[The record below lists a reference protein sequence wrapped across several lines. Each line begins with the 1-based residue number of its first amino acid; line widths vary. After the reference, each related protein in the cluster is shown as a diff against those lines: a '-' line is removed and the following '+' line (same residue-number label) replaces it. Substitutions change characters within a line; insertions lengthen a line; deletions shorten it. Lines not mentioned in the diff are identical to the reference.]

1 MIAAWQGLSPKDWA
15 TTVQNIADYLPASVL
30 ASPQGQSL
38 LLSGDDVHAR
48 VPRGCLSEMVSAAVI
63 RFSSGARTALLQRL
77 DRHHVS
83 SVCRGHEPV
92 CPPVKEPPDRPSRGC
107 ERLVSEKGFDLPRDG
122 LVDIPGGTSLVWGL
136 NSFAEMLVRRGLGNA
151 WVGKQVGSRGPEMTG
166 LSAVFG
172 SGMWFAVVGRNAAV
186 AVPGVSQSEEELPA
200 RAIRLGRRGPGR
212 TAARVCAGVCRALG
226 DGRRECS

>member
-1 MIAAWQGLSPKDWA
+1 MRVGSSPVSRRAWILRGRARRSPSAAGRSALGSWFASGHWGGGWHLRSGWRHGRASRNFLAAVRCRVRSMETVVIAAWQGLSPKDWA

-92 CPPVKEPPDRPSRGC
+92 CPPSKGTTRPPVQ
-107 ERLVSEKGFDLPRDG
+107 RLR
-122 LVDIPGGTSLVWGL
+122 T
-136 NSFAEMLVRRGLGNA
+136 
-151 WVGKQVGSRGPEMTG
+151 VGV
-166 LSAVFG
+166 
-172 SGMWFAVVGRNAAV
+172 
-186 AVPGVSQSEEELPA
+186 
-200 RAIRLGRRGPGR
+200 
-212 TAARVCAGVCRALG
+212 
-226 DGRRECS
+226 